1 MPKRKLDEVSGPAPR
16 PRPSSDTRK
25 MSIHGTRLTQMFENG
40 VLMIMR
46 GLKTSRGF
54 ERQKLS
60 RREKTAKA
68 QKDDKALARLKE
80 EIETLKGLDYHA
92 TSERYL
98 FKQLVRTKRIAE
110 TRTFG
115 EFQEVKKVSQDGP
128 KSTAEANILARL
140 FKSTPVQKEIPGIMA
155 GIRKLLRVDELPTNK
170 AKKDDDKK
178 DAPTKK
184 SRKER
189 SGSESESEAATSNP
203 RRGEQVSRIANDM
216 DISGS
221 DESDDEDMSQFNSR
235 LGPGSDSEADSESG
249 DEEDLAADDIS
260 DSISRSPSPSFSAA
274 DSPPTKKVKGTKGS
288 AAAVKSTTFLP
299 SLMNGGYWSG
309 SEEATDVED
318 DGAKPARKNRMGQQ
332 ARRALW
338 EKKYGATANHVKQEQ
353 LAAKYGGRDNG
364 WDTKRGAT
372 DGTRGGRG
380 GRGGKRGGFGGGFG
394 RPQNRDDSAGAPH
407 AGQRPGGKPK
417 APHKDDTGPLHP
429 SWEAKRKLKEQAPVA
444 FAGKKVTFD

>member
-1 MPKRKLDEVSGPAPR
+1 MPKRKLDEVSGPAR
-16 PRPSSDTRK
+16 SSDTRK

-40 VLMIMR
+40 VVMIMR

-80 EIETLKGLDYHA
+80 EIETLKGLDYHV

-98 FKQLVRTKRIAE
+98 FKQLIRTKRIAE

-115 EFQEVKKVSQDGP
+115 EFQAVKKVSQEGP

-155 GIRKLLRVDELPTNK
+155 GIRKLLRVDDVPTSK
-170 AKKDDDKK
+170 ATKEDNKKDTPAKQ
-178 DAPTKK
+178 A
-184 SRKER
+184 RKEN
-189 SGSESESEAATSNP
+189 SGSESESEAATSKP
-203 RRGEQVSRIANDM
+203 RRGEQVSRPANDM

-221 DESDDEDMSQFNSR
+221 DESGDEDLSQFNSR

-249 DEEDLAADDIS
+249 DEEDPAANDIS

-274 DSPPTKKVKGTKGS
+274 DSPPSKKVKPTKGS
-288 AAAVKSTTFLP
+288 AAAAAAVKTTTFLP

-309 SEEATDVED
+309 SEEATDEED
-318 DGAKPARKNRMGQQ
+318 SKAKPVRKNRMGQQ

-338 EKKYGATANHVKQEQ
+338 EKKFGVGANHVKQEQ

-372 DGTRGGRG
+372 DGTRGRG
-380 GRGGKRGGFGGGFG
+380 GRGGRRGGFGVGSG
-394 RPQNRDDSAGAPH
+394 RSQHRDGPAGPH
-407 AGQRPGGKPK
+407 SGEQFGGKPK
-417 APHKDDTGPLHP
+417 PKGPPKDEGPLHP
-429 SWEAKRKLKEQAPVA
+429 SWEAKRKAKEQTTAA

>member
-1 MPKRKLDEVSGPAPR
+1 MPKRKLEEVSGPAPTR
-16 PRPSSDTRK
+16 SSDTRK

-60 RREKTAKA
+60 RREKTAKQ

-80 EIETLKGLDYHA
+80 EIETLKGLDYHV

-98 FKQLVRTKRIAE
+98 FKQLIRTKRIAE

-115 EFQEVKKVSQDGP
+115 EFQAVKNVSQEGP

-140 FKSTPVQKEIPGIMA
+140 FKSTPVQKEMPGIMA
-155 GIRKLLRVDELPTNK
+155 GIRKLLRIDEAPTSK
-170 AKKDDDKK
+170 AAKEAKKK
-178 DAPTKK
+178 DAPAKK
-184 SRKER
+184 ERKET
-189 SGSESESEAATSNP
+189 SGSESESETATTKP
-203 RRGEQVSRIANDM
+203 RRGEQVSRPADDM

-221 DESDDEDMSQFNSR
+221 EESGDEDLSQFNSR

-260 DSISRSPSPSFSAA
+260 DSISRSPSPSFSA
-274 DSPPTKKVKGTKGS
+274 DSPPPKKAKGTKGS
-288 AAAVKSTTFLP
+288 TEALKTTTFLP

-309 SEEATDVED
+309 SEEASDEED
-318 DGAKPARKNRMGQQ
+318 SDKKPVRKNRMGQQ

-338 EKKYGATANHVKQEQ
+338 EKKFGATANHVKQEQ

-372 DGTRGGRG
+372 DGSRGGRG
-380 GRGGKRGGFGGGFG
+380 GRGGRRGGFGSGPA
-394 RPQNRDDSAGAPH
+394 RPQRDGPAGPH
-407 AGQRPGGKPK
+407 SGQHSGGKPK
-417 APHKDDTGPLHP
+417 GGPPKDEGPLHP
-429 SWEAKRKLKEQAPVA
+429 SWEAKRKAKEQTAA
-444 FAGKKVTFD
+444 SFSGKKVTFD

>member
-1 MPKRKLDEVSGPAPR
+1 MPKRKLDEVRGPAL

-115 EFQEVKKVSQDGP
+115 EFQAVKKVSQEGP

-155 GIRKLLRVDELPTNK
+155 GIRKLLRVDDLPASK
-170 AKKDDDKK
+170 ATKEDNKK
-178 DAPTKK
+178 DAPAKK
-184 SRKER
+184 ARKDIT
-189 SGSESESEAATSNP
+189 GSESESETTSNP
-203 RRGEQVSRIANDM
+203 RRGEQVSRSTNDM
-216 DISGS
+216 EIST
-221 DESDDEDMSQFNSR
+221 DESGDEDLSQFDSR

-249 DEEDLAADDIS
+249 DEEDRAAGDIS
-260 DSISRSPSPSFSAA
+260 DSISRSPSPSYSAA
-274 DSPPTKKVKGTKGS
+274 DSPPSKKVKAAKG
-288 AAAVKSTTFLP
+288 AAAPVKSTTFLP
-299 SLMNGGYWSG
+299 TLMSGYWSG
-309 SEEATDVED
+309 SEEATDEED
-318 DGAKPARKNRMGQQ
+318 SGAKPVRKNRMGQQ

-338 EKKYGATANHVKQEQ
+338 EKKFGATANHIKQEQ
-353 LAAKYGGRDNG
+353 MAAKYGGRDNG

-372 DGTRGGRG
+372 DGARGGRG
-380 GRGGKRGGFGGGFG
+380 GRGGRRGAFGGGAG
-394 RPQNRDDSAGAPH
+394 RPQNRDGPAGAPRS
-407 AGQRPGGKPK
+407 GQHSGGKPK
-417 APHKDDTGPLHP
+417 GPPKDEGPLHP
-429 SWEAKRKLKEQAPVA
+429 SWEAKRKAKEQVA
-444 FAGKKVTFD
+444 ATFSGKKVTFD

>member
-1 MPKRKLDEVSGPAPR
+1 MPKRKLDEVSGPPR
-16 PRPSSDTRK
+16 SSDTRK

-80 EIETLKGLDYHA
+80 EIETLKGLDYHVTA
-92 TSERYL
+92 ERYL
-98 FKQLVRTKRIAE
+98 FKQLIRTKRIAE

-115 EFQEVKKVSQDGP
+115 EFQAVKKVSQDGP

-155 GIRKLLRVDELPTNK
+155 GIRKLLRVDEAPASK
-170 AKKDDDKK
+170 AKKEDNKK
-178 DAPTKK
+178 DAPTKNAGN
-184 SRKER
+184 EN
-189 SGSESESEAATSNP
+189 SGSESESEAATTKP
-203 RRGEQVSRIANDM
+203 RRGEQVSRSTNDM
-216 DISGS
+216 DISDSEESG
-221 DESDDEDMSQFNSR
+221 DEGLSQFDSR

-274 DSPPTKKVKGTKGS
+274 DSPPPKKAKAAKGS
-288 AAAVKSTTFLP
+288 AASVNSTTFLP
-299 SLMNGGYWSG
+299 SLMHGGYWSG
-309 SEEATDVED
+309 SEEASDEED
-318 DGAKPARKNRMGQQ
+318 SGAKPVRKNRMGQQ

-338 EKKYGATANHVKQEQ
+338 EKKFGDSANHVKKEQ
-353 LAAKYGGRDNG
+353 MAAKYGGRDNG

-372 DGTRGGRG
+372 DGGRGGRG
-380 GRGGKRGGFGGGFG
+380 GRGGKRGGFGGGPT
-394 RPQNRDDSAGAPH
+394 RPQNRDGSGPAGPH
-407 AGQRPGGKPK
+407 SGQRPGGKPK
-417 APHKDDTGPLHP
+417 GPPKDEGPLHP
-429 SWEAKRKLKEQAPVA
+429 SWEAKRKAKEQTTAA
-444 FAGKKVTFD
+444 FSGKKVTFD

>member
-1 MPKRKLDEVSGPAPR
+1 MTKRKHDEVSGPAP

-80 EIETLKGLDYHA
+80 EIETLKGLDYHV

-98 FKQLVRTKRIAE
+98 FKQLIRTKRIAE

-115 EFQEVKKVSQDGP
+115 EFQAVKKVSLEGP

-140 FKSTPVQKEIPGIMA
+140 FKSTPVQKEMPGIMA
-155 GIRKLLRVDELPTNK
+155 GIRKLLRVDELPTK
-170 AKKDDDKK
+170 TTREDKKK
-178 DAPTKK
+178 DAPAKK
-184 SRKER
+184 TRKEND
-189 SGSESESEAATSNP
+189 GSESESEATSKP
-203 RRGEQVSRIANDM
+203 RRGEQVSRPANDM
-216 DISGS
+216 DISDS
-221 DESDDEDMSQFNSR
+221 DESGDEDISQFNSR
-235 LGPGSDSEADSESG
+235 LGPGSDSEADSESD
-249 DEEDLAADDIS
+249 DEEDRVAGDIS

-274 DSPPTKKVKGTKGS
+274 DSPPTKKVKAAKG
-288 AAAVKSTTFLP
+288 AAAPVKSTTFLP
-299 SLMNGGYWSG
+299 TLMSGYWSG
-309 SEEATDVED
+309 SEEASDEESS
-318 DGAKPARKNRMGQQ
+318 GAKPVRKNRMGQQ

-380 GRGGKRGGFGGGFG
+380 GRGGRRGGFGGGAG
-394 RPQNRDDSAGAPH
+394 RSQDTDGPAGAPRSGH
-407 AGQRPGGKPK
+407 GGKPK
-417 APHKDDTGPLHP
+417 GPPKDEGPLHP
-429 SWEAKRKLKEQAPVA
+429 SWEAKRKAKEQVQAT
-444 FAGKKVTFD
+444 FSGKKVTFD